1 MTDLERAKLELVG
14 DKTCVLVKGNTIYYS
29 TMSGIAPMID
39 FIDRKIDLTG
49 FSVADKIV
57 GKAVAM
63 LFILKGIKS
72 VYAEVISKSAL
83 DFLKSNGVNVKYA
96 TLTERIINRKGDRL
110 CPMESTVLNI
120 DDCNLA
126 YIKLKEKL
134 NSLRANKK

>member
-14 DKTCVLVKGNTIYYS
+14 DKTCVLVKGNSIYSS
-29 TMSGIAPMID
+29 TMTGISPMID
-39 FIDRKIDLTG
+39 FIDRKIDLIG
-49 FSVADKIV
+49 FSVVDKIV

>member
-72 VYAEVISKSAL
+72 VYAEVLSKSAL
-83 DFLKSNGVNVKYA
+83 DFFKSNGVNVEYA